1 MCLSQCLNSV
11 PLHGQGNGKEHNVFV
26 HQLLLSFLSKHQL
39 LYIVKGVVYCLT
51 NRDYTLHHRLYMVKS
66 RCVLEAEILNWI
78 FFFSRLISKRNTCMQ
93 KFCIKTDVFGPNS
106 QSPFFS
112 CWSYWVHTEKE
123 RERPKSGWDQIMF
136 LEQQIST
143 LELFLTAHV
152 TLKTG
157 VMIQLWH
164 HKNKLHIKIFKKR
177 TVSLK

>member
-93 KFCIKTDVFGPNS
+93 KFCIKNRCVWTKFPVSILFLLELLS
-106 QSPFFS
+106 
-112 CWSYWVHTEKE
+112 SY
-123 RERPKSGWDQIMF
+123 RERKRETEVRVRSDHVSWATNQHIRI
-136 LEQQIST
+136 ISDGSCDS
-143 LELFLTAHV
+143 EDWSNDSALTS
-152 TLKTG
+152 
-157 VMIQLWH
+157 QE
-164 HKNKLHIKIFKKR
+164 
-177 TVSLK
+177 